1 MVIQNGML
9 KGATMHV
16 DSVNEVYGQKGFWS
30 SVQEEKKQAGGSI
43 YGGNLNHVTDSLAQ
57 KKEQARAQAMKIVS
71 DAWAGEQK
79 LDADL
84 ESRRVRV
91 RELQSEIGACNKEI
105 RWFEEEAMRL
115 QEVYGVADDSKEQQ
129 DLELLTKEVDAGTS
143 GKNISLT
150 KEERELI
157 AEIKA
162 EGLTEYQS
170 RVLEL
175 KELAKDYEEQKR
187 KLSEEIE
194 VENAIISATKRER
207 LKSNPMGDAKAQAD
221 ALMEAAG
228 EEIMSMALEAGMNH
242 VNEKLEEQVE
252 EAKERAEE
260 EKAKEEQLENI
271 REYKEESRAT
281 VEQSKEKQ
289 EKISEEIIETSA
301 ALTDVE
307 NTQEQVQKELK
318 EVMGKMKLLAEDIK
332 GAKVDE
338 KI

>member
-1 MVIQNGML
+1 MIIRNGML
-9 KGATMHV
+9 NGVTIHV
-16 DSVNEVYGQKGFWS
+16 DSEKEVP
-30 SVQEEKKQAGGSI
+30 VQRVGLRNKPKDSI
-43 YGGNLNHVTDSLAQ
+43 YGGNLNRVTDSLAQ
-57 KKEQARAQAMKIVS
+57 KKEQAREQAMKIVS

-79 LDADL
+79 LDAEL
-84 ESRRVRV
+84 ESRRTRV

-105 RWFEEEAMRL
+105 RWFEEEAVRL

-129 DLELLTKEVDAGTS
+129 DLELLAKEVEAGTS

-150 KEERELI
+150 KKEREQI

-162 EGLTEYQS
+162 EGLTEYQA
-170 RVLEL
+170 RALEL
-175 KELAKDYEEQKR
+175 KELAKGYEEQKI

-221 ALMEAAG
+221 AVMEAAG

-242 VNEKLEEQVE
+242 VDEKLEEQVE

-260 EKAKEEQLENI
+260 EEAKEEQLENI
-271 REYKEESRAT
+271 REYKEKSREV

-307 NTQEQVQKELK
+307 NTQEQVQKELN
-318 EVMGKMKLLAEDIK
+318 EVMDKMKLLAEDIK

-338 KI
+338 MI